1 MGKQR
6 ITQLL
11 EQLKAN
17 QEADLQNAAA
27 IFTVA
32 QVAVNKLEEQLP
44 PQSPA
49 AIAAL
54 PPAPVTKAELLH
66 KYGSYK
72 TCRSAAKQ
80 QGIKFSKTPS
90 WEQLVTGFRYLSA
103 FQQLKRT
110 YLDANPDPNLHG
122 ITIELRLDERS

>member
-1 MGKQR
+1 
-6 ITQLL
+6 
-11 EQLKAN
+11 
-17 QEADLQNAAA
+17 
-27 IFTVA
+27 
-32 QVAVNKLEEQLP
+32 
-44 PQSPA
+44 
-49 AIAAL
+49 
-54 PPAPVTKAELLH
+54 ELLH

-110 YLDANPDPNLHG
+110 YLDANPDPNLRG